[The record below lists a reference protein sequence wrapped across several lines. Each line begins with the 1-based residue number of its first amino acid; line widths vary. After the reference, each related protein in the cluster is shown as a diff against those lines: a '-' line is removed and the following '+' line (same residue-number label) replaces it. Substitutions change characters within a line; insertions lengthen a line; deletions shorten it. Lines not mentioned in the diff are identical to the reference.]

1 MLNEY
6 GVTCGHSLQCM
17 GDRVTAIYKEEDQ
30 LQYSAYLHREGKT
43 VMAINTPRC
52 SPTVETFLISSKKD
66 TALIV
71 EKKNYR
77 IALTSQHFHPQKQTQ
92 TTNHSHG
99 VARGFTIVKSP
110 SIQIRTA
117 AKTLKHLPF
126 RSMFIHMD
134 AD

>member
-17 GDRVTAIYKEEDQ
+17 GDRVTAIYKQEDQ
-30 LQYSAYLHREGKT
+30 LQHSAYLHREGKT

-71 EKKNYR
+71 EKKKLQNSLDLTTFPPTETDSNYKSFTR
-77 IALTSQHFHPQKQTQ
+77 CCTRFHHSEITFHPDQ
-92 TTNHSHG
+92 NCC
-99 VARGFTIVKSP
+99 
-110 SIQIRTA
+110 
-117 AKTLKHLPF
+117 
-126 RSMFIHMD
+126 
-134 AD
+134 